1 MRLECRSSR
10 RVLVGA
16 GRLTPV
22 FGSGMT
28 ERFDFV
34 IIGAGAS
41 GEAAASYARARGA
54 TVALVERDLF
64 GGTCAFWGCMPSK
77 TLLHAAEIRACGG
90 DYSWEKASARRDYMI
105 VREGRDY
112 PDDSGHVKG
121 YKAAGTVPVRG
132 SAKIAGPGTVVVR
145 TDAGARELEA
155 RDIVIAV
162 GSVAKVPKI
171 EGLAEAGFWTNK
183 EGTSLREL
191 PKSIAILGAGPS
203 GTELAQVYG
212 RFGVRTT
219 LVSPRQV
226 SPTDHPRSSAL
237 LAKALRA
244 SGVDVRENARAQ
256 RVRPRAGK
264 DGDHVV
270 DLADGSTVEAAVI
283 ELNVGRTAA
292 PALASL
298 GLEAIGI
305 AYDGGDILKVDDT
318 LRAADHVYAIG
329 DCIGP
334 ELSTHPGHYEGET
347 AVKIA
352 LGDKV
357 RADFSAT
364 PRAVYTDPET
374 AAVGLLVDQAKERG
388 IDAFEQTANLATSAK
403 GYVSESEGHVSIVI
417 DRKNKIL
424 IGAFIGGRAAS
435 QTIHQAVLTMQLKK
449 PISVLAQTIHAF
461 PTVAR
466 VMGGLFA
473 KADLAL
479 R

>member
-1 MRLECRSSR
+1 MS
-10 RVLVGA
+10 
-16 GRLTPV
+16 
-22 FGSGMT
+22 

-34 IIGAGAS
+34 VIGAGAS
-41 GEAAASYARARGA
+41 GEAAASHARARGA

-90 DYSWEKASARRDYMI
+90 DYPWERASARRDYMI

-112 PDDSGHVKG
+112 PDDSGHIKG

-132 SAKIAGPGTVVVR
+132 SAKIAGPGRVVVR
-145 TDAGARELEA
+145 TDNAVRELEA
-155 RDIVIAV
+155 RDLIIAV
-162 GSVAKVPKI
+162 GSIGKVPKLD
-171 EGLAEAGFWTNK
+171 GLAEAGFWTNK

-191 PKSIAILGAGPS
+191 PRSIVILGAGPS
-203 GTELAQVYG
+203 GTELAQVYA

-226 SPTDHPRSSAL
+226 NPTDHPRSSAL
-237 LAKALRA
+237 LSKTLRA
-244 SGVDVRENARAQ
+244 DGVDVRENARAQ
-256 RVRPRAGK
+256 RIRPRAGK
-264 DGDHVV
+264 GGEHVV
-270 DLADGSTVEAAVI
+270 ELADGSTVEAAVI

-298 GLEAIGI
+298 GLDAVGI
-305 AYDGGDILKVDDT
+305 AYDGGDFLKVDDT
-318 LRAADHVYAIG
+318 LRAAEHVYGIG
-329 DCIGP
+329 DCVGH
-334 ELSTHPGHYEGET
+334 ELSTHLGHYEGET

-352 LGDKV
+352 LGDNV

-374 AAVGLLVDQAKERG
+374 AGVGLLLEQATARG
-388 IDAFEQTANLATSAK
+388 IDAYEETANLATSAK

-417 DRKNKIL
+417 DRKNKIVV
-424 IGAFIGGRAAS
+424 GAFIGGLAAS
-435 QTIHQAVLTMQLKK
+435 EAIHEAVLAVKLKT
-449 PISVLAQTIHAF
+449 PISLLAQTIHAF
-461 PTVAR
+461 PTVTRA
-466 VMGGLFA
+466 MGGLFA

>member
-1 MRLECRSSR
+1 MSD
-10 RVLVGA
+10 
-16 GRLTPV
+16 
-22 FGSGMT
+22 
-28 ERFDFV
+28 RFDFV
-34 IIGAGAS
+34 VIGAGAS

-112 PDDSGHVKG
+112 PDDSGHMKG

-132 SAKIAGPGTVVVR
+132 TAKLAGSGKVVVR
-145 TDAGARELEA
+145 TDANARELEA

-162 GSVAKVPKI
+162 GSVAKVPRL
-171 EGLAEAGFWTNK
+171 EGLDEAGFWTNK

-191 PKSIAILGAGPS
+191 PKSIAVLGAGPS
-203 GTELAQVYG
+203 GTELAQVYA

-226 SPTDHPRSSAL
+226 NPTDHPRSSAL
-237 LAKALRA
+237 LAKALGA

-264 DGDHVV
+264 GGEHVV
-270 DLADGSTVEAAVI
+270 ELADGSTVEAAVI
-283 ELNVGRTAA
+283 ELNVGRSAST
-292 PALASL
+292 ALASL
-298 GLEAIGI
+298 GLDAVGV
-305 AYDGGDILKVDDT
+305 AYDGGDVLKVDDS
-318 LRAADHVYAIG
+318 LRVADHVYAIG
-329 DCIGP
+329 DCIGH
-334 ELSTHPGHYEGET
+334 ELSTHLGHYEGET

-352 LGDKV
+352 LGDNV
-357 RADFSAT
+357 RADFSAV

-374 AAVGLLVDQAKERG
+374 AAVGLLLEQAKERG
-388 IDAFEQTANLATSAK
+388 IDAYEETANIATSAK
-403 GYVSESEGHVSIVI
+403 GYVSESAGHVSIVI
-417 DRKNKIL
+417 DRKNKVVV
-424 IGAFIGGRAAS
+424 GAFIGGPAAS
-435 QTIHQAVLTMQLKK
+435 EAIHEAVLAIKLKT
-449 PISVLAQTIHAF
+449 PIALLAQTIHAF
-461 PTVAR
+461 PTVSR

-473 KADLAL
+473 KADVAL

>member
-1 MRLECRSSR
+1 
-10 RVLVGA
+10 
-16 GRLTPV
+16 
-22 FGSGMT
+22 MT
-28 ERFDFV
+28 ERFDFA

-54 TVALVERDLF
+54 TVALIERDLF

-77 TLLHAAEIRACGG
+77 TLLHAAQIRALGG
-90 DYSWEKASARRDYMI
+90 DYPWEKASARRDYMI

-112 PDDSGHVKG
+112 PDDSGHIKG
-121 YKAAGTVPVRG
+121 YKAAGTVPIRG
-132 SAKIAGPGTVVVR
+132 NAKIVGPGRVFVR
-145 TDAGARELEA
+145 TDGDPREVEA
-155 RDIVIAV
+155 RDLIIAV
-162 GSVAKVPKI
+162 GSVPKVPKI
-171 EGLAEAGFWTNK
+171 DGLDDAGFWTNK

-203 GTELAQVYG
+203 GTELAQVYA

-226 SPTDHPRSSAL
+226 KPTDHPRSSAL
-237 LAKALRA
+237 LAKTLRA
-244 SGVDVRENARAQ
+244 DGVDVRENARAEHI
-256 RVRPRAGK
+256 RARGGR
-264 DGDHVV
+264 DGEHVV
-270 DLADGSTVEAAVI
+270 ELADGSTVEAAVI

-298 GLEAIGI
+298 GLDAAGV

-329 DCIGP
+329 DCIGH
-334 ELSTHPGHYEGET
+334 ELSTHLGHYEGET

-357 RADFSAT
+357 RADFRAT

-374 AAVGLLVDQAKERG
+374 AAVGLLLEQAKERG
-388 IDAFEQTANLATSAK
+388 IDAFEETADLGTSAK
-403 GYVSESEGHVSIVI
+403 GYVSESQGHVSIVI
-417 DRKNKIL
+417 DRKNKIVV
-424 IGAFIGGRAAS
+424 GAFIGGPAAS
-435 QTIHQAVLTMQLKK
+435 EAIHEAVLAIKLHT
-449 PISVLAQTIHAF
+449 PIAVLADTIHAF

-466 VMGGLFA
+466 VMGGIFA
-473 KADLAL
+473 KVDIAL

>member
-1 MRLECRSSR
+1 MS
-10 RVLVGA
+10 
-16 GRLTPV
+16 
-22 FGSGMT
+22 

-34 IIGAGAS
+34 VIGAGAS

-77 TLLHAAEIRACGG
+77 TLLHAAAIRGCGG

-112 PDDSGHVKG
+112 PDDSGHIKG

-132 SAKIAGPGTVVVR
+132 SAKIAGPGKVVVR
-145 TDAGARELEA
+145 TDEGVRELVA
-155 RDIVIAV
+155 RDIIIAV
-162 GSVAKVPKI
+162 GSVAKIPKI

-226 SPTDHPRSSAL
+226 NPSDHPRSSAL
-237 LAKALRA
+237 LAKALRS
-244 SGVDVRENARAQ
+244 SGVDVRENARAE

-264 DGDHVV
+264 GGDHIIE
-270 DLADGSTVEAAVI
+270 LADGSTVEAAVI

-292 PALASL
+292 PALSTL
-298 GLEAIGI
+298 GLDAVGI
-305 AYDGGDILKVDDT
+305 AYDGGDILKVDDDT
-318 LRAADHVYAIG
+318 LRAADHVYGIG
-329 DCIGP
+329 DCVGH
-334 ELSTHPGHYEGET
+334 ELSTHLGHYEGET

-352 LGDKV
+352 LGDDI

-374 AAVGLLVDQAKERG
+374 AAVGLLLDQAKEHG
-388 IDAFEQTANLATSAK
+388 IDAFEETANLATSAK
-403 GYVSESEGHVSIVI
+403 GYVSESEGHVSIVF
-417 DRKNKIL
+417 DRKNKIVV
-424 IGAFIGGRAAS
+424 GAFIGGPAAS
-435 QTIHQAVLTMQLKK
+435 EAIHEAVLAIKLRT
-449 PISVLAQTIHAF
+449 PIGVLADTIHAF
-461 PTVAR
+461 PTVSR

>member
-1 MRLECRSSR
+1 MS
-10 RVLVGA
+10 
-16 GRLTPV
+16 
-22 FGSGMT
+22 

-34 IIGAGAS
+34 VIGAGVS

-77 TLLHAAEIRACGG
+77 TLLHAAEVRAHGG
-90 DYSWEKASARRDYMI
+90 EYPWERASARRDYMI

-112 PDDSGHVKG
+112 PDDSGHIRD
-121 YKAAGTVPVRG
+121 YKAAGIVPVRG
-132 SAKIAGPGTVVVR
+132 TAKLAGPGNVVVR
-145 TDAGARELEA
+145 TEGQPRELEA

-162 GSVAKVPKI
+162 GSIGKVPKLD
-171 EGLAEAGFWTNK
+171 GLAEAGFWTNK

-191 PKSIAILGAGPS
+191 PRSIAILGAGPS
-203 GTELAQVYG
+203 GTELAQVYA

-226 SPTDHPRSSAL
+226 NPTDHPRSSAL

-244 SGVDVRENARAQ
+244 DGVDVRENARAQ
-256 RVRPRAGK
+256 RIRPRAGK
-264 DGDHVV
+264 GGEHVV
-270 DLADGSTVEAAVI
+270 QLADGSTVEAAVI

-292 PALASL
+292 PALSSL
-298 GLEAIGI
+298 GLDAVGI
-305 AYDGGDILKVDDT
+305 AYDGRDFLKVDDDT

-329 DCIGP
+329 DCIGH
-334 ELSTHPGHYEGET
+334 ELSTHLGHYEGET
-347 AVKIA
+347 AVKVA
-352 LGDKV
+352 LGDDV

-374 AAVGLLVDQAKERG
+374 AGVGLLLDQAKARG
-388 IDAFEQTANLATSAK
+388 IDAFEETADLATSAK

-417 DRKNKIL
+417 DRKNKIVV
-424 IGAFIGGRAAS
+424 GAFIGGLAAS
-435 QTIHQAVLTMQLKK
+435 EAIHEAVLAVKLKT
-449 PISVLAQTIHAF
+449 PISLLAQTIHAF
-461 PTVAR
+461 PTVTRA
-466 VMGGLFA
+466 MGGLFA

>member
-1 MRLECRSSR
+1 MS
-10 RVLVGA
+10 
-16 GRLTPV
+16 
-22 FGSGMT
+22 

-41 GEAAASYARARGA
+41 GEAAASYARGRGA

-90 DYSWEKASARRDYMI
+90 DYPWEKASARRDYMI

-112 PDDSGHVKG
+112 PDDSGHIKG

-132 SAKIAGPGTVVVR
+132 SAKIAGPGKVVVR
-145 TDAGARELEA
+145 ADNGARELEA

-162 GSVAKVPKI
+162 GSVSKVPKI

-203 GTELAQVYG
+203 GTELAQIYG

-226 SPTDHPRSSAL
+226 NPSDHPRSSAL
-237 LAKALRA
+237 LTKALRS
-244 SGVDVRENARAQ
+244 SGVDVRENARAE

-264 DGDHVV
+264 GGDHIIE
-270 DLADGSTVEAAVI
+270 LADGSTVEAAII

-292 PALASL
+292 PALSTL
-298 GLEAIGI
+298 GLDAVGI

-318 LRAADHVYAIG
+318 TLRAADHVYAIG
-329 DCIGP
+329 DCVGH
-334 ELSTHPGHYEGET
+334 ELSTHLGHYEGET

-352 LGDKV
+352 LGDNI

-374 AAVGLLVDQAKERG
+374 AAVGLLLDQAKERG
-388 IDAFEQTANLATSAK
+388 IDAFEETANLATSAK

-417 DRKNKIL
+417 DRKNKIVV
-424 IGAFIGGRAAS
+424 GAFIGGPAAAPAPRGARLRLAELRS
-435 QTIHQAVLTMQLKK
+435 AERRRVHVLL
-449 PISVLAQTIHAF
+449 
-461 PTVAR
+461 R
-466 VMGGLFA
+466 VSRYRVKVSTAPRDAPCSSAESRG
-473 KADLAL
+473 
-479 R
+479 RPVRR

>member
-1 MRLECRSSR
+1 
-10 RVLVGA
+10 
-16 GRLTPV
+16 
-22 FGSGMT
+22 MT

-34 IIGAGAS
+34 VIGAGAS
-41 GEAAASYARARGA
+41 GEAAAGHARARGA

-77 TLLHAAEIRACGG
+77 TLLHAAEVRACGG
-90 DYSWEKASARRDYMI
+90 EYPWEKASARRDYMI

-112 PDDSGHVKG
+112 PDDSGHIKG
-121 YKAAGTVPVRG
+121 YKSVGIVPIRG
-132 SAKIAGPGTVVVR
+132 NAKLVGPGKVVVK
-145 TDAGARELEA
+145 TDGPPRELEA

-162 GSVAKVPKI
+162 GSVAKVPKL

-191 PKSIAILGAGPS
+191 PPSIAILGAGPS
-203 GTELAQVYG
+203 GTELAQVYA
-212 RFGVRTT
+212 RFDVRTT

-226 SPTDHPRSSAL
+226 NPTDHPRSSAL
-237 LAKALRA
+237 LAKTLRA
-244 SGVDVRENARAQ
+244 DGVDVREKARAQ
-256 RVRPRAGK
+256 RVRPRAGR
-264 DGDHVV
+264 GGEHVV
-270 DLADGSTVEAAVI
+270 ELGDGSTVEAAVI

-298 GLEAIGI
+298 GLDAVGI
-305 AYDGGDILKVDDT
+305 AYDGGDILKVDDET
-318 LRAADHVYAIG
+318 LRAADHIYGIG
-329 DCIGP
+329 DCVGH
-334 ELSTHPGHYEGET
+334 ELSTHLGHYEGET

-352 LGDKV
+352 LGDNV
-357 RADFSAT
+357 RADFSAV

-374 AAVGLLVDQAKERG
+374 AAVGLLLEQAKARG
-388 IDAFEQTANLATSAK
+388 IDAYEETANIATSAK
-403 GYVSESEGHVSIVI
+403 GYVSESEGHVSVVI
-417 DRKNKIL
+417 DRKNKIVV
-424 IGAFIGGRAAS
+424 GAFIGGPAAS
-435 QTIHQAVLTMQLKK
+435 EAIHEAVLAIKLRT

-466 VMGGLFA
+466 VVGGVFA

>member
-1 MRLECRSSR
+1 VS
-10 RVLVGA
+10 
-16 GRLTPV
+16 
-22 FGSGMT
+22 

-34 IIGAGAS
+34 IVGAGAS

-90 DYSWEKASARRDYMI
+90 DYPWEKASARRDYMI

-112 PDDSGHVKG
+112 PDDSGHIKG
-121 YKAAGTVPVRG
+121 YKAAGTVAVRG
-132 SAKIAGPGTVVVR
+132 SAKIAGPGKVVVR
-145 TDAGARELEA
+145 TDDGARELEA

-162 GSVAKVPKI
+162 GSVPKVPKLD
-171 EGLAEAGFWTNK
+171 GLAEAGFWTNK

-203 GTELAQVYG
+203 GTELAQVYA
-212 RFGVRTT
+212 RFDVRTT

-226 SPTDHPRSSAL
+226 NPTDHPRSSAL
-237 LAKALRA
+237 LAKTLRA
-244 SGVDVRENARAQ
+244 DGVDVRESARAE
-256 RVRPRAGK
+256 RIRPRAGK
-264 DGDHVV
+264 GGEHVV
-270 DLADGSTVEAAVI
+270 ELADGSAVEAEVI
-283 ELNVGRTAA
+283 ELNVGRTAS

-298 GLEAIGI
+298 GLESVGV
-305 AYDGGDILKVDDT
+305 AYDGGDFLKVDDT
-318 LRAADHVYAIG
+318 LRVADHLYAIG
-329 DCIGP
+329 DCIGH
-334 ELSTHPGHYEGET
+334 ELSTHLGHYEGET

-352 LGDKV
+352 LGDNI
-357 RADFSAT
+357 RADFNAT

-374 AAVGLLVDQAKERG
+374 AGVGLLLGQAKERG
-388 IDAFEQTANLATSAK
+388 IDAYEETANIATSAK

-417 DRKNKIL
+417 DRKSKIV
-424 IGAFIGGRAAS
+424 IGAFIGGPAAS
-435 QTIHQAVLTMQLKK
+435 EAIHEAVLAIKLRT

-466 VMGGLFA
+466 VMGGIFA

>member
-1 MRLECRSSR
+1 MS
-10 RVLVGA
+10 
-16 GRLTPV
+16 
-22 FGSGMT
+22 

-34 IIGAGAS
+34 VIGAGAS

-54 TVALVERDLF
+54 TVALIERDLF

-90 DYSWEKASARRDYMI
+90 DYPWEKASARRDYMI

-112 PDDSGHVKG
+112 PDDSGHIKG
-121 YKAAGTVPVRG
+121 YQAAGTVPVRG
-132 SAKIAGPGTVVVR
+132 SAKIAGPGKVVVR
-145 TDAGARELEA
+145 TDDGTRELEA
-155 RDIVIAV
+155 KDIVIAV
-162 GSVAKVPKI
+162 GSVAKVPKLD
-171 EGLAEAGFWTNK
+171 GLAEAGFWTNK

-203 GTELAQVYG
+203 GTELAQVYA

-226 SPTDHPRSSAL
+226 NPTDHPRSSAL

-244 SGVDVRENARAQ
+244 SGVDIRENARAQ

-264 DGDHVV
+264 GGEHVV
-270 DLADGSTVEAAVI
+270 ELADGSTVEAAMI

-298 GLEAIGI
+298 GLDAVGI
-305 AYDGGDILKVDDT
+305 AYDGGDILKVDDAT
-318 LRAADHVYAIG
+318 LRAVDHVYGIG
-329 DCIGP
+329 DCIGH
-334 ELSTHPGHYEGET
+334 ELSTHLGHYEAET

-352 LGDKV
+352 LGDNV

-374 AAVGLLVDQAKERG
+374 AAVGLLLEQAKERG
-388 IDAFEQTANLATSAK
+388 IDAYEETANLATSAK
-403 GYVSESEGHVSIVI
+403 GYVSESEGHVSVVI
-417 DRKNKIL
+417 DRKNKVVV
-424 IGAFIGGRAAS
+424 GAFIGGPAAS
-435 QTIHQAVLTMQLKK
+435 EAIHEAVLAIKLRT

-466 VMGGLFA
+466 VMGGIFA
-473 KADLAL
+473 NADLAL

>member
-1 MRLECRSSR
+1 VS
-10 RVLVGA
+10 
-16 GRLTPV
+16 
-22 FGSGMT
+22 

-34 IIGAGAS
+34 VIGAGAS

-90 DYSWEKASARRDYMI
+90 DYSWERASARRDYMI

-112 PDDSGHVKG
+112 PDDTGHIKG

-132 SAKIAGPGTVVVR
+132 SAKIVGPGKVVVR
-145 TDAGARELEA
+145 TDNDARELEA

-162 GSVAKVPKI
+162 GSVAKVPNI
-171 EGLAEAGFWTNK
+171 EGLTESGFWTNK

-191 PKSIAILGAGPS
+191 PRSIAILGAGPS

-226 SPTDHPRSSAL
+226 NPTDHPRSSAL

-256 RVRPRAGK
+256 RVRPGAGK
-264 DGDHVV
+264 GGEHVV
-270 DLADGSTVEAAVI
+270 ELADGSAVEAAVI

-292 PALASL
+292 PALTSL
-298 GLEAIGI
+298 GLDAIGV
-305 AYDGGDILKVDDT
+305 AYDGGDMLKVDDT

-329 DCIGP
+329 DCIGH
-334 ELSTHPGHYEGET
+334 ELSTHLGHYEGET

-352 LGDKV
+352 LGDNI
-357 RADFSAT
+357 RADFGAT

-374 AAVGLLVDQAKERG
+374 AAVGLLLDQAKQRG
-388 IDAFEQTANLATSAK
+388 IDAFEETANLATSSK

-417 DRKNKIL
+417 DRKNKIVV
-424 IGAFIGGRAAS
+424 GAFIGGPAAS
-435 QTIHQAVLTMQLKK
+435 EAIHEAVLAIKLKT
-449 PISVLAQTIHAF
+449 PISVLADTIHAF
-461 PTVAR
+461 PTVSRA
-466 VMGGLFA
+466 MGGLFA
-473 KADLAL
+473 KADIAL

>member
-1 MRLECRSSR
+1 
-10 RVLVGA
+10 
-16 GRLTPV
+16 
-22 FGSGMT
+22 MT

-34 IIGAGAS
+34 VIGAGAS

-90 DYSWEKASARRDYMI
+90 DYPWEKASARRDYMI

-112 PDDSGHVKG
+112 PDDSGHIKG

-132 SAKIAGPGTVVVR
+132 SAKIAGPGKVVVR
-145 TDAGARELEA
+145 TDDGARELEA
-155 RDIVIAV
+155 RDIIIAV
-162 GSVAKVPKI
+162 GSIGKVPKL

-203 GTELAQVYG
+203 GTELAQVYA

-226 SPTDHPRSSAL
+226 NPTDHPRSSAL

-264 DGDHVV
+264 GGEHVV
-270 DLADGSTVEAAVI
+270 ELADGSTVEAAVI

-292 PALASL
+292 PALSSL
-298 GLEAIGI
+298 GLETLGI

-329 DCIGP
+329 DCVGR
-334 ELSTHPGHYEGET
+334 ELSTHLGHYEGET

-352 LGDKV
+352 LGDNIH
-357 RADFSAT
+357 ADFSAT

-374 AAVGLLVDQAKERG
+374 AAVGLLLDQAKERG

-417 DRKNKIL
+417 DRKNKVL

-435 QTIHQAVLTMQLKK
+435 QAIPQAGVAVKPKK
-449 PISVLAQTIHAF
+449 PHSLPPGTSPPVPTRARAGGGAF
-461 PTVAR
+461 AEGRPAPP
-466 VMGGLFA
+466 
-473 KADLAL
+473 
-479 R
+479 

>member
-1 MRLECRSSR
+1 MS
-10 RVLVGA
+10 
-16 GRLTPV
+16 
-22 FGSGMT
+22 

-41 GEAAASYARARGA
+41 GEAAASYARHRGA

-77 TLLHAAEIRACGG
+77 TLLHAAEVRARGG
-90 DYSWEKASARRDYMI
+90 DYPWEKASARRDYMI

-112 PDDSGHVKG
+112 PDDSGHIKG

-132 SAKIAGPGTVVVR
+132 TAKLAGPGRVVVR
-145 TDAGARELEA
+145 TEDGARELEA
-155 RDIVIAV
+155 RDLILAV
-162 GSVAKVPKI
+162 GSVAKVPTI
-171 EGLAEAGFWTNK
+171 DGLAEAGFWTNK

-203 GTELAQVYG
+203 GTELAQVYA

-226 SPTDHPRSSAL
+226 NPTDHPRSSAL
-237 LAKALRA
+237 LAKTLRA
-244 SGVDVRENARAQ
+244 DGVDVRENARAK
-256 RVRPRAGK
+256 RVRPREGN
-264 DGDHVV
+264 GGEHVV
-270 DLADGSTVEAAVI
+270 ELADGSSVEAAVI
-283 ELNVGRTAA
+283 ELNVGRSAA

-298 GLEAIGI
+298 GLEAAGI
-305 AYDGGDILKVDDT
+305 AYDGGDFLKVDDT
-318 LRAADHVYAIG
+318 LRAADHVYGIG
-329 DCIGP
+329 DCVGH
-334 ELSTHPGHYEGET
+334 ELSTHLGHYQGET

-352 LGDKV
+352 LGDGI
-357 RADFSAT
+357 RADLSAT

-374 AAVGLLVDQAKERG
+374 AGIGLLLDQAKERG
-388 IDAFEQTANLATSAK
+388 IDAFEETSNIATSEK

-417 DRKNKIL
+417 DRNNKIVV
-424 IGAFIGGRAAS
+424 GAFIGGLAAS
-435 QTIHQAVLTMQLKK
+435 EAIHEAVLAIKLKT
-449 PISVLAQTIHAF
+449 PISVLADTIHAF

>member
-1 MRLECRSSR
+1 MS
-10 RVLVGA
+10 
-16 GRLTPV
+16 
-22 FGSGMT
+22 

-34 IIGAGAS
+34 VIGAGAS

-90 DYSWEKASARRDYMI
+90 DYPWEKASARRDYMI

-112 PDDSGHVKG
+112 PDDSGHIKG
-121 YKAAGTVPVRG
+121 YKAMGTVPVRG
-132 SAKIAGPGTVVVR
+132 TAKLAGPGRVVVR
-145 TDAGARELEA
+145 TDDGARELEA
-155 RDIVIAV
+155 RDLIIAV
-162 GSVAKVPKI
+162 GSVPKVPKI
-171 EGLAEAGFWTNK
+171 DGLAEAGFWTNK

-203 GTELAQVYG
+203 GTELAQVYA

-226 SPTDHPRSSAL
+226 NPTDHPRSSAL
-237 LAKALRA
+237 LAKTLRA
-244 SGVDVRENARAQ
+244 DGVDVRENARAQ
-256 RVRPRAGK
+256 RIRPRAGH
-264 DGDHVV
+264 GGQHVV
-270 DLADGSTVEAAVI
+270 ELADGSSIGAAVI
-283 ELNVGRTAA
+283 ELNVGRSAA

-298 GLEAIGI
+298 GLDAAGI
-305 AYDGGDILKVDDT
+305 AYDGGDFLKVDET
-318 LRAADHVYAIG
+318 LRAADHVYGIG
-329 DCIGP
+329 DCVGH
-334 ELSTHPGHYEGET
+334 ELSTHLGHYEGET

-352 LGDKV
+352 LGDGI

-374 AAVGLLVDQAKERG
+374 AGVGLLLDQAKERG
-388 IDAFEQTANLATSAK
+388 IDAFEETANIATSAK

-417 DRKNKIL
+417 DRKNRIVV
-424 IGAFIGGRAAS
+424 GAFISGPAAS
-435 QTIHQAVLTMQLKK
+435 EAIHEAVLAIKLKT
-449 PISVLAQTIHAF
+449 PIAVLADTIHAF

-466 VMGGLFA
+466 VMGGLFV

>member
-1 MRLECRSSR
+1 
-10 RVLVGA
+10 
-16 GRLTPV
+16 
-22 FGSGMT
+22 MT

-34 IIGAGAS
+34 VIGAGAS

-77 TLLHAAEIRACGG
+77 TLLHAAEVRTRGG
-90 DYSWEKASARRDYMI
+90 DYPWEKASARRDYMI

-132 SAKIAGPGTVVVR
+132 TAKIVGPGKVVVR
-145 TDAGARELEA
+145 TEADPRELEA

-162 GSVAKVPKI
+162 GSVAKVPKLD
-171 EGLAEAGFWTNK
+171 GLAEAGFWTNK

-191 PKSIAILGAGPS
+191 PASIAILGAGPS
-203 GTELAQVYG
+203 GTELAQVYA

-226 SPTDHPRSSAL
+226 NPSDHPRSSAL
-237 LAKALRA
+237 LATALRA

-264 DGDHVV
+264 GGDHVV
-270 DLADGSTVEAAVI
+270 ELADGSTVEAAVI

-292 PALASL
+292 PALGTL
-298 GLEAIGI
+298 GLDAVGV
-305 AYDGGDILKVDDT
+305 AYDGGDILKVDET
-318 LRAADHVYAIG
+318 LRAADHVYAVG
-329 DCIGP
+329 DCIGR
-334 ELSTHPGHYEGET
+334 ELSTHLGHYEGET

-374 AAVGLLVDQAKERG
+374 AGVGLLLEQAKERG
-388 IDAFEQTANLATSAK
+388 IDAYEETADLATSAK
-403 GYVSESEGHVSIVI
+403 GYVSESEGHVSVVI
-417 DRKNKIL
+417 DRRNKIVV
-424 IGAFIGGRAAS
+424 GVFVGGPAAS
-435 QTIHQAVLTMQLKK
+435 ETIQEAVLAIKLRT
-449 PISVLAQTIHAF
+449 PISVLAETIHAF

-466 VMGGLFA
+466 VMGGIFA

-479 R
+479 Q

>member
-1 MRLECRSSR
+1 
-10 RVLVGA
+10 
-16 GRLTPV
+16 
-22 FGSGMT
+22 MT
-28 ERFDFV
+28 ERFDFIV
-34 IIGAGAS
+34 IGAGAS

-90 DYSWEKASARRDYMI
+90 DYPWEKASARRDYMI

-112 PDDSGHVKG
+112 PDDSGHIKG

-132 SAKIAGPGTVVVR
+132 TAKLAGPGKVAVR
-145 TDAGARELEA
+145 TDADARELEA

-162 GSVAKVPKI
+162 GSVAKVPKL
-171 EGLAEAGFWTNK
+171 EGLSEASFWTNK

-191 PKSIAILGAGPS
+191 PKSIAIPGAGPS
-203 GTELAQVYG
+203 GTALAQVYA

-226 SPTDHPRSSAL
+226 NPSDHPRSSAL

-264 DGDHVV
+264 GGEHVV
-270 DLADGSTVEAAVI
+270 ELADGSTVEAAVI

-298 GLEAIGI
+298 GLDAVGI
-305 AYDGGDILKVDDT
+305 AYDGGDILKVDDDT

-329 DCIGP
+329 DCIGH
-334 ELSTHPGHYEGET
+334 ELSTHLGHYEGET

-352 LGDKV
+352 LGDNV
-357 RADFSAT
+357 RADFSAI

-374 AAVGLLVDQAKERG
+374 AAVGLLLEQAKERG
-388 IDAFEQTANLATSAK
+388 IDAFEETANIATSSK
-403 GYVSESEGHVSIVI
+403 GYVSESEGHVSIVV
-417 DRKNKIL
+417 DRTNKVL
-424 IGAFIGGRAAS
+424 VGAFVGGPAAS
-435 QTIHQAVLTMQLKK
+435 EAIHEAVLAIKLKT
-449 PISVLAQTIHAF
+449 PIALLAQTIHAF
-461 PTVAR
+461 PTVSR

>member
-1 MRLECRSSR
+1 
-10 RVLVGA
+10 
-16 GRLTPV
+16 
-22 FGSGMT
+22 MT

-90 DYSWEKASARRDYMI
+90 DYPWEKASARRDYMI

-112 PDDSGHVKG
+112 PDDSGHING

-132 SAKIAGPGTVVVR
+132 SAKVVGPGKVVVR
-145 TDAGARELEA
+145 TDPAQPARELEA

-162 GSVAKVPKI
+162 GSVPKVPKL
-171 EGLAEAGFWTNK
+171 EGLAEAGFWMNK

-203 GTELAQVYG
+203 GTELAQVYA

-226 SPTDHPRSSAL
+226 NPTDHPRSSAL
-237 LAKALRA
+237 LANALRA
-244 SGVDVRENARAQ
+244 SGVDVRENARAE
-256 RVRPRAGK
+256 RVRPGTGK
-264 DGDHVV
+264 GGEHVV
-270 DLADGSTVEAAVI
+270 ELADGSTVEAAVI

-292 PALASL
+292 PALATL
-298 GLEAIGI
+298 GLEAVGI
-305 AYDGGDILKVDDT
+305 AYDGGDILKVDDS

-329 DCIGP
+329 DCIGR
-334 ELSTHPGHYEGET
+334 ELSTHLGHYEGET

-352 LGDKV
+352 LGDDI

-374 AAVGLLVDQAKERG
+374 AAVGLLLEQAKERG
-388 IDAFEQTANLATSAK
+388 IDAYEETANLATSAK

-417 DRKNKIL
+417 DRKNKIVV
-424 IGAFIGGRAAS
+424 GAFIGGPAAS
-435 QTIHQAVLTMQLKK
+435 EAIHEAVLAIKLKT
-449 PISVLAQTIHAF
+449 PISVLADTIHAF
-461 PTVAR
+461 PTVSRA
-466 VMGGLFA
+466 MGGIFA
-473 KADLAL
+473 KADIAL

>member
-1 MRLECRSSR
+1 
-10 RVLVGA
+10 
-16 GRLTPV
+16 
-22 FGSGMT
+22 
-28 ERFDFV
+28 
-34 IIGAGAS
+34 
-41 GEAAASYARARGA
+41 
-54 TVALVERDLF
+54 
-64 GGTCAFWGCMPSK
+64 
-77 TLLHAAEIRACGG
+77 
-90 DYSWEKASARRDYMI
+90 
-105 VREGRDY
+105 
-112 PDDSGHVKG
+112 
-121 YKAAGTVPVRG
+121 VRG
-132 SAKIAGPGTVVVR
+132 SAKIAGPGKVVVR
-145 TDAGARELEA
+145 TDDGARELEA

-226 SPTDHPRSSAL
+226 NPTDHPRSSAL
-237 LAKALRA
+237 LAKALRS

-264 DGDHVV
+264 GGEHVV
-270 DLADGSTVEAAVI
+270 ELADGSTVEAAVI

-292 PALASL
+292 PALSSL
-298 GLEAIGI
+298 GLEAVGI
-305 AYDGGDILKVDDT
+305 AYDGGDILRVDDGT
-318 LRAADHVYAIG
+318 LRAADHVYGIG
-329 DCIGP
+329 DCVGH
-334 ELSTHPGHYEGET
+334 ELSTHLGHYEGET

-352 LGDKV
+352 LGDNI

-374 AAVGLLVDQAKERG
+374 AGVGLLLDQAKERG
-388 IDAFEQTANLATSAK
+388 IDAYEETANIGTSAK

-417 DRKNKIL
+417 DRRKKIVV
-424 IGAFIGGRAAS
+424 GAFIGGPAAS
-435 QTIHQAVLTMQLKK
+435 EAIHEAVLAIKLKT
-449 PISVLAQTIHAF
+449 PISVLADTIHAF
-461 PTVAR
+461 PTVSR

>member
-1 MRLECRSSR
+1 VS
-10 RVLVGA
+10 
-16 GRLTPV
+16 
-22 FGSGMT
+22 

-41 GEAAASYARARGA
+41 GEAAASHARARGA

-90 DYSWEKASARRDYMI
+90 DYPWERASARRDYMI

-112 PDDSGHVKG
+112 PDDSGHIKG

-132 SAKIAGPGTVVVR
+132 SAKIAGPGRVVVR
-145 TDAGARELEA
+145 TDNAVRELEA
-155 RDIVIAV
+155 RDLIIAV
-162 GSVAKVPKI
+162 GSIGKVPKLD
-171 EGLAEAGFWTNK
+171 GLAEAGFWTNK

-191 PKSIAILGAGPS
+191 PRSIVILGAGPS
-203 GTELAQVYG
+203 GTELAQVYA

-226 SPTDHPRSSAL
+226 NPTDHPRSSAL
-237 LAKALRA
+237 LAKTLRA
-244 SGVDVRENARAQ
+244 DGVDVRENARAQ
-256 RVRPRAGK
+256 RIRPRAGK
-264 DGDHVV
+264 GGEHVV
-270 DLADGSTVEAAVI
+270 ELADGSTVEAAVI

-298 GLEAIGI
+298 GLDAVGI
-305 AYDGGDILKVDDT
+305 AYDGGDFLKVDDT
-318 LRAADHVYAIG
+318 LRAAEHVYGIG
-329 DCIGP
+329 DCVGH
-334 ELSTHPGHYEGET
+334 ELSTHLGHYEGET

-352 LGDKV
+352 LGDNV

-374 AAVGLLVDQAKERG
+374 AGVGLLLEQATARG
-388 IDAFEQTANLATSAK
+388 IDAYEETANLATSAK

-417 DRKNKIL
+417 DRKNKIVV
-424 IGAFIGGRAAS
+424 GAFIGGLAAS
-435 QTIHQAVLTMQLKK
+435 EAIHEAVLAVKLKT
-449 PISVLAQTIHAF
+449 PISLLAQTIHAF
-461 PTVAR
+461 PTVTRA
-466 VMGGLFA
+466 MGGLFA